1 MIGQSR
7 HTPVQ
12 GYLWSITCDDA
23 VDEDIDDDAVG
34 S

>member
-1 MIGQSR
+1 M